1 MIKHIVMWKLKEE
14 ALGNSKKENALLIKD
29 KLEALRGQIPEIL
42 DLEVGIDFLESEQS
56 YDIVL
61 VSTFASKEALDIY
74 QKHPKH
80 VEVGAFVGEVRLT
93 RTVVDYEV

>member
-14 ALGNSKKENALLIKD
+14 ALGKSKKENALLIKD

-80 VEVGAFVGEVRLT
+80 VEVGAFVGEVRLA

>member
-80 VEVGAFVGEVRLT
+80 VEVGAFVGEVRFA